1 MRILACSA
9 AIFALSA
16 TVAFAQSVPDR
27 GTFNAGTYENKTLG
41 ITWQIPAGWS
51 SDSGGSSASSILGSE
66 FVPLVRLLPSGAQS
80 AELVELD
87 FPSVRE
93 GANLA
98 GALEERGWQKMR
110 DTGFYTLGQGIPAH
124 RDNFVTYVPTTRYMA
139 VLTGSRR
146 MEFALAAVADSASRV
161 DELVQ
166 AVRQLRAIPDWGT
179 VDEPTPLAPGSTP
192 RRVRVSQG
200 VSQAMLQHQVAPQ
213 YPANARN
220 AHVQGSV
227 VMSALISREGAIKYI
242 FVLAGPEPLVPASVD
257 AVSQWR
263 YKPYFLNGAPVEVE
277 TQITVRFELR

>member
-93 GANLA
+93 GGKPGWRIGRERMAKDARYRVLHA
-98 GALEERGWQKMR
+98 GAG
-110 DTGFYTLGQGIPAH
+110 H
-124 RDNFVTYVPTTRYMA
+124 
-139 VLTGSRR
+139 S
-146 MEFALAAVADSASRV
+146 SASR
-161 DELVQ
+161 
-166 AVRQLRAIPDWGT
+166 
-179 VDEPTPLAPGSTP
+179 
-192 RRVRVSQG
+192 
-200 VSQAMLQHQVAPQ
+200 
-213 YPANARN
+213 
-220 AHVQGSV
+220 
-227 VMSALISREGAIKYI
+227 
-242 FVLAGPEPLVPASVD
+242 
-257 AVSQWR
+257 
-263 YKPYFLNGAPVEVE
+263 
-277 TQITVRFELR
+277 